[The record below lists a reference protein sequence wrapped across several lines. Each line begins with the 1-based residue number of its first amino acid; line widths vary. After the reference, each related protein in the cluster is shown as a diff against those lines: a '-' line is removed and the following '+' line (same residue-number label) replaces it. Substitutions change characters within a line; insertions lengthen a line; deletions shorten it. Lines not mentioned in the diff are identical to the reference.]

1 MRRMLNSY
9 LGILILTTNR
19 VATFDEAFKSRIQ
32 LALHYEKL
40 TKGQRECIWENF
52 INRLKTFTTD
62 NIDTED
68 LRKHLEELSTVDMNG
83 RQIRNAITTARQLA
97 MFKNKALDY
106 SILKHVINVSGRFDR
121 YLKNVN
127 EGLTDEQL
135 ARENQLR

>member
-1 MRRMLNSY
+1 MLNSY

-40 TKGQRECIWENF
+40 TKRQRECIWENF

-68 LRKHLEELSTVDMNG
+68 LRKHLEELSTFDMNG

-106 SILKHVINVSGRFDR
+106 SILKHVISVSGRFDR

-127 EGLTDEQL
+127 EGLTDEEL